1 MINKQEYLRMLEGNR
16 GLIEMQIEG
25 ITDALSLL
33 QPANGGNCLRWVLGH
48 LADNL
53 AQIIR
58 LLGEEPAVEA
68 NSLKRFAR
76 TSAPVKGDEPGLPSM
91 EEIMQ
96 VYRQLEK
103 QIFEK
108 IGTMYESDFDEE
120 TGTGEW
126 KGSLGWKLYFFA
138 FHHHYHIGQL
148 EYLRN
153 LAGLTE
159 PLI

>member
-1 MINKQEYLRMLEGNR
+1 MITKQEYLRMLEGNR

-25 ITDALSLL
+25 ISDEQSLL

-48 LADNL
+48 LAENL
-53 AQIIR
+53 IEILR
-58 LLGEEPAVEA
+58 ILGVEPTKEA
-68 NSLKRFAR
+68 EILKRFIR
-76 TSAPVKGDEPGLPSM
+76 TSAPIIGEEPGLLRL
-91 EEIMQ
+91 EEIMRL
-96 VYRQLEK
+96 YAQLES

-108 IGTMYESDFDEE
+108 LNAMVEREFDEE
-120 TGTGEW
+120 IGSGEQ
-126 KGSLGWKLYFFA
+126 KSRLGGELFFYA

>member
-1 MINKQEYLRMLEGNR
+1 MITKQEYLRMMESNR
-16 GLIEMQIEG
+16 SLIEMQIEG
-25 ITDALSLL
+25 ITEAQSLL

-48 LADNL
+48 LAENL
-53 AQIIR
+53 VEILR
-58 LLGEEPAVEA
+58 VLNLEPAKEA
-68 NSLKRFAR
+68 EALNRFVR
-76 TSAPVKGDEPGLPSM
+76 TSEAIKYDEPDLLRLD
-91 EEIMQ
+91 EIMRL
-96 VYRQLEK
+96 YGQLEK

-108 IGTMYESDFDEE
+108 LETIDESDFDKEI
-120 TGTGEW
+120 GTGER
-126 KGSLGWKLYFFA
+126 KARLGWKLFFYA